1 MYLFQLHFTFWFFF
15 LVPVLQ
21 SNKIISEVFPLH
33 CTQSIEELRKD
44 WVQAFFS
51 PQPLGQFPPLYRNAQ
66 NKLMELSINHNPY
79 DESVIFSINVHMN
92 VHTKMFF
99 LRHRRSSFLSFIV
112 LLIIMCLY
120 DMY

>member
-1 MYLFQLHFTFWFFF
+1 MYLFQLHFTYCFI
-15 LVPVLQ
+15 VPVLQ

-79 DESVIFSINVHMN
+79 DVSFFSINVHMN
-92 VHTKMFF
+92 VHTNMFF
-99 LRHRRSSFLSFIV
+99 LRHKRSSFLSFIF

>member
-1 MYLFQLHFTFWFFF
+1 MYLFQLHFPYWFVF

-79 DESVIFSINVHMN
+79 DESVIFSYKCTYECTYKYV
-92 VHTKMFF
+92 F
-99 LRHRRSSFLSFIV
+99 LKT
-112 LLIIMCLY
+112 
-120 DMY
+120 

>member
-1 MYLFQLHFTFWFFF
+1 MKKYTFWPQFDVVDVDKAMLHVFISATFHILYF

-79 DESVIFSINVHMN
+79 DESVIFFYKCTYECTYKYV
-92 VHTKMFF
+92 F
-99 LRHRRSSFLSFIV
+99 LKT
-112 LLIIMCLY
+112 
-120 DMY
+120 